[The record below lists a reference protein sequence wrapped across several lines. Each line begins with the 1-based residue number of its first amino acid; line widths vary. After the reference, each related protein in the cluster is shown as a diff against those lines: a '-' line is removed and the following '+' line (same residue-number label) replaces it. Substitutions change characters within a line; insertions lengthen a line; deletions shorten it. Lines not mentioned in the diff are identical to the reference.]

1 MDLFKTSFWVALSTL
16 IKMLASI
23 ITSKIMAIY
32 IGPAG
37 IALLGNFNNIVGILS
52 AFSNGAISSGVTK
65 YISQYE
71 SDEEKRS
78 IVSHALK
85 ITLSCSIFLGLVV
98 ILLKDF
104 LSNVAFGN
112 TEYTN
117 VFIILGVT
125 VVFFGLNTTITGVL
139 NGYKYIKELI
149 LTGMLGSILS
159 MTLAY
164 FITIRFGLFG
174 ALINAIIAQ
183 VFIFGINTFFVNKL
197 KLFSRSMLREKLD
210 RPILVNL
217 FKFTLMSV
225 VSALVVPVSTLIIRK
240 YVFDNFSGNEA
251 GYVQGIWSISNTYLS
266 IVTTT
271 LSIYYLPTLS
281 GIRDGVKLSAE
292 IKNGYKFILPLAIL
306 AGVMIFIFRDLIIKI
321 LYTPEFLPMREYF
334 TFQIIGD
341 GLKIASWILAYLMI
355 AKAMTKLFIITEII
369 FSVTYV
375 IFSVL
380 FMNSFGSIGV
390 TYGYA
395 LNYFFYLI
403 LMLFLFRK
411 ILLPNRQES

>member
-225 VSALVVPVSTLIIRK
+225 VSALVVPVSTLNIRK

-355 AKAMTKLFIITEII
+355 AKAMTKLFIITVII